1 MESLPRLRAGLLRH
15 ELDGQVLVYD
25 TRHDRIHLLD
35 PTTGCVLELLQ
46 EGGWTAEGVIAE
58 IAERLKVP
66 ADSGLVSLALD
77 ELRAADLLDQAAS
90 VPAPLVDVNRRAVLR
105 RLAMTGA
112 AAALIPA
119 IATFTATAG
128 YAQGSLLG
136 VGGLCGTNNGL
147 CASGRCCGG
156 ACRTAA
162 CSGNNGSCGPGV
174 NPGPN
179 TTVPDCTCCSGFC
192 NQQGGGAGSQSCTKP

>member
-1 MESLPRLRAGLLRH
+1 MESLPRIRSGLLRH
-15 ELDGQVLVYD
+15 ELEGQVLVYD
-25 TRHDRIHLLD
+25 SRHDRIHLLD
-35 PTTGCVLELLQ
+35 PTTGCLLELLQ

-58 IAERLKVP
+58 IADRLKIA

-77 ELRAADLLDQAAS
+77 ELRAADLLDQAAP
-90 VPAPLVDVNRRAVLR
+90 VPAPLIDVNRRAVLR
-105 RLAMTGA
+105 KLAMTGA

-119 IATFTATAG
+119 VATFTATAG

-162 CSGNNGSCGPGV
+162 CTANNGNCGIGV
-174 NPGPN
+174 NPGRGER
-179 TTVPDCTCCSGFC
+179 VPDCTCCSGFC
-192 NQQGGGAGSQSCTKP
+192 SQTGASESSQKCRA

>member
-1 MESLPRLRAGLLRH
+1 MESLPRIRSGLLRH
-15 ELDGQVLVYD
+15 ELEGQVLVYD
-25 TRHDRIHLLD
+25 SRHDRIHLLD
-35 PTTGCVLELLQ
+35 PTTGCLLELLQ

-58 IAERLKVP
+58 IADRLKIA

-77 ELRAADLLDQAAS
+77 ELRAADLLDQA
-90 VPAPLVDVNRRAVLR
+90 VPVPEPLIGVNRRAVLR
-105 RLAMTGA
+105 KLAMTGA

-119 IATFTATAG
+119 VATFTATAG

-162 CSGNNGSCGPGV
+162 CTANNGNCGVGV
-174 NPGPN
+174 NPGQGER
-179 TTVPDCTCCSGFC
+179 VPDCTCCSGFC
-192 NQQGGGAGSQSCTKP
+192 SQTGASESSQKCRA